1 MASTTRMDMRAGLFI
16 FVAIIISACSHLVS
30 ERGNGDRM
38 TKTYDLEPY
47 DEIEVNGGYDIYL
60 VQADGH
66 DVTITVD
73 ENLIEEVNIYVRG
86 SRLIIES
93 ERLIDSPDGVKIEI
107 PTHNIRALFSS
118 GSSDIISKEL
128 IRCEDL
134 EIVLSGAGK
143 IDLRLDAGEVTLD
156 LSGAALVYFEGAAK
170 SLDVD
175 MSGAG
180 SLEAD
185 EFEVV
190 DCKIDI
196 SGVGSAIVNVSGTL
210 DAQVSGLGKVEYLGN
225 PKSVKGDVSGV
236 GNIEKAND

>member
-1 MASTTRMDMRAGLFI
+1 MASTTKINMRAGLFI
-16 FVAIIISACSHLVS
+16 FVAVMITACGNLLS
-30 ERGNGDRM
+30 ERGNGDRI

-47 DEIEVNGGYDIYL
+47 DEIEVSGRYDIYL
-60 VQADGH
+60 VQSDDH

-73 ENLIEEVNIYVRG
+73 ENLIEEVNVYVRG
-86 SRLIIES
+86 SKLVIES

-107 PTHNIRALFSS
+107 PANGIKALFSS
-118 GSSDIISKEL
+118 GASNIVSKDL
-128 IRCEDL
+128 IRSEEL

-143 IDLRLDAGEVTLD
+143 MDLRLDVEEVTLD
-156 LSGAALVYFEGAAK
+156 LSGAALVYFEGVAK

-190 DCKIDI
+190 DCKIEI

-210 DAQVSGLGKVEYLGN
+210 DAQVSGLGKVEYIGN